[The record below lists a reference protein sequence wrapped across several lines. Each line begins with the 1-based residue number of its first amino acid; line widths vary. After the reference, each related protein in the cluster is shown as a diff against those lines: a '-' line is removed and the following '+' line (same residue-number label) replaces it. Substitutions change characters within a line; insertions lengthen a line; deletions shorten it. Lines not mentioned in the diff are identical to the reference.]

1 VVLTEWDDIGEVLA
15 ASFTGILAM
24 FFLVVYLEKW
34 LTGTDTTKHP
44 KR

>member
-1 VVLTEWDDIGEVLA
+1 MVLTEWDDIGEVLA
-15 ASFTGILAM
+15 ATFTGILAM

-34 LTGTDTTKHP
+34 LSCTDTTKRP